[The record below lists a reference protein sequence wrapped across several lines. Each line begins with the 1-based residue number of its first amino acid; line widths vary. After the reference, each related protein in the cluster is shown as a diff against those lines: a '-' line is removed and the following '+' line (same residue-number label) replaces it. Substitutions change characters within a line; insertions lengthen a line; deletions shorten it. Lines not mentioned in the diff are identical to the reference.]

1 MNSSTRTVCLA
12 LAVIVTAMPA
22 AAQSVGELVAFRADN
37 QSGSAQAAAVI
48 AELIAE
54 RSNSAAVRQRARSGS
69 STGSLTVG
77 SGEVLADIGAYRF
90 IDELPL
96 VQPVSATPS
105 VAPARPAPLAP
116 APAPAPAPVA
126 TPAPTPAPAP
136 APAPAP
142 SVQPVAATEPVATER
157 LSTPGRNWGVGPT
170 ATTDQGGSNS
180 GGGGGGGGGWN

>member
-96 VQPVSATPS
+96 VQPVSAPPS

-116 APAPAPAPVA
+116 APAPVA
-126 TPAPTPAPAP
+126 TPAPTPAP